1 MKLHELTPAAGATK
15 PAYRKGRGAGSGNG
29 KTAGRGH
36 KGQWARSGGGVRP
49 GFEGGQM
56 PLARRLPKRGFH
68 NIFGTTYAPVNV
80 SALEKFEDGAEVT
93 AEILCNA
100 GIVKNALDGIKIL
113 GTGTLTK
120 KLTVKAAAF
129 SASAKEKIE
138 AAGGKARWFKV
149 FQTLKN
155 AWSMPELRKKML
167 YTLFIILIFRF
178 GSCIPVPFIDTTLL
192 SQYFEQASVNGSM
205 LGYLDMFTGG
215 GLSRA
220 TIFAMSITPYI
231 NASIIL
237 QLLTVAIPALERM
250 VKDGGEEGREKI
262 ASWTRY
268 LGVLLGLLQGLSYYA
283 LLRNGF
289 GGKTMLSNTGALAAV
304 TIIVTFTAGTAL
316 IMWMG
321 EHITQKGIGNGIS
334 IILFAGIVS
343 RGPSLMRTLVNLFQ
357 TGTSGIVSG
366 IAMIIVGLAIVV
378 FIVYM
383 SNAERRIPVQYAK
396 RVVGRKMYGGQSTH
410 LPIKVNASG
419 VMPIIFAS
427 SILSLP
433 QTISM
438 FWHPE
443 SGSVGAHILNLFSQ
457 TSVFYIV
464 LYALLILAF
473 AYFYASIQFNPI
485 EIANNLKKNGGFIP
499 GFRPGKPTSDFI
511 TKALGKVTFVGALFL
526 AVVALLP
533 LIVGAVN
540 SSLSNVALGGTS
552 VIIVVGV
559 ALDTVKQMEA
569 QMLMRHHKGFLE

>member
-1 MKLHELTPAAGATK
+1 MF
-15 PAYRKGRGAGSGNG
+15 N
-29 KTAGRGH
+29 
-36 KGQWARSGGGVRP
+36 
-49 GFEGGQM
+49 
-56 PLARRLPKRGFH
+56 
-68 NIFGTTYAPVNV
+68 
-80 SALEKFEDGAEVT
+80 
-93 AEILCNA
+93 
-100 GIVKNALDGIKIL
+100 
-113 GTGTLTK
+113 
-120 KLTVKAAAF
+120 
-129 SASAKEKIE
+129 
-138 AAGGKARWFKV
+138 
-149 FQTLKN
+149 TLKN
-155 AWSMPELRKKML
+155 AWKIPDLRKKL
-167 YTLFIILIFRF
+167 LFTLLIIIAFRF
-178 GSCIPVPFIDTTLL
+178 GSVVPVPFLD
-192 SQYFEQASVNGSM
+192 ASALADIMAGANETA
-205 LGYLDMFTGG
+205 LGYVNMLTGG
-215 GLSRA
+215 AFANA
-220 TIFAMSITPYI
+220 TLFAMGITPYI
-231 NASIIL
+231 NSSIII
-237 QLLTVAIPALERM
+237 QLLTVAIPPLERM
-250 VKDGGEEGREKI
+250 AKEGEEGRKKI
-262 ASWTRY
+262 AAITRY
-268 LGVLLGLLQGLSYYA
+268 VTVALGLIQGTAYYFFLKNSGVTLYNEGFSAVFSA
-283 LLRNGF
+283 L
-289 GGKTMLSNTGALAAV
+289 
-304 TIIVTFTAGTAL
+304 IIVLAFTAGTAL

-343 RGPSLMRTLVNLFQ
+343 RGPSLMRTLANLFQ

-366 IAMIIVGLAIVV
+366 IVMIIVGLAIVV

-438 FWHPE
+438 FWQPE

-540 SSLSNVALGGTS
+540 SGLRNVALGGTS

>member
-1 MKLHELTPAAGATK
+1 M
-15 PAYRKGRGAGSGNG
+15 
-29 KTAGRGH
+29 
-36 KGQWARSGGGVRP
+36 
-49 GFEGGQM
+49 
-56 PLARRLPKRGFH
+56 
-68 NIFGTTYAPVNV
+68 
-80 SALEKFEDGAEVT
+80 
-93 AEILCNA
+93 
-100 GIVKNALDGIKIL
+100 
-113 GTGTLTK
+113 
-120 KLTVKAAAF
+120 
-129 SASAKEKIE
+129 
-138 AAGGKARWFKV
+138 

-155 AWSMPELRKKML
+155 AWHMPELRKKIL
-167 YTLFIILIFRF
+167 YTLFILLIFRF
-178 GSCIPVPFIDTTLL
+178 GSCIPVPFINTSLL
-192 SQYFEQASVNGSM
+192 AEYFEQAAVGGSM

-250 VKDGGEEGREKI
+250 VKDGGEEGRKKI

-268 LGVLLGLLQGLSYYA
+268 LAVILGLLQGFSYYA
-283 LLRNGF
+283 LLRSQGF
-289 GGKTMLSNTGALAAV
+289 LSNTGALAGAA
-304 TIIVTFTAGTAL
+304 IILTFTAGTAL
-316 IMWMG
+316 IMWLG
-321 EHITQKGIGNGIS
+321 EHITQNGIGNGIS

-343 RGPSLMRTLVNLFQ
+343 RGPSLVRTLWNLVQ
-357 TGTSGIVSG
+357 TGGQGILSAVL
-366 IAMIIVGLAIVV
+366 MIVIGLAVVV
-378 FIVYM
+378 FIVFM

-438 FWHPE
+438 FWQPE
-443 SGSVGAHILNLFSQ
+443 SGTVGYHILNLFSQ
-457 TSVFYIV
+457 ANPFYIV
-464 LYALLILAF
+464 VYGLLILAF

-511 TKALGKVTFVGALFL
+511 TKALGKVTFVGAIFL
-526 AVVALLP
+526 AIVAILP
-533 LIVGAVN
+533 LVVGAI
-540 SSLSNVALGGTS
+540 SPTLSNVALGGTS

-559 ALDTVKQMEA
+559 ALDTVKQLEA

>member
-1 MKLHELTPAAGATK
+1 
-15 PAYRKGRGAGSGNG
+15 
-29 KTAGRGH
+29 
-36 KGQWARSGGGVRP
+36 
-49 GFEGGQM
+49 
-56 PLARRLPKRGFH
+56 
-68 NIFGTTYAPVNV
+68 
-80 SALEKFEDGAEVT
+80 
-93 AEILCNA
+93 
-100 GIVKNALDGIKIL
+100 
-113 GTGTLTK
+113 
-120 KLTVKAAAF
+120 
-129 SASAKEKIE
+129 
-138 AAGGKARWFKV
+138 
-149 FQTLKN
+149 
-155 AWSMPELRKKML
+155 MPELRKKIL

-178 GSCIPVPFIDTTLL
+178 GSCIPVPFIDTQLL
-192 SQYFEQASVNGSM
+192 ARYFEQASTNGSM
-205 LGYLDMFTGG
+205 LGYLDMFSGG

-250 VKDGGEEGREKI
+250 VKDGGEEGRKKI

-268 LGVLLGLLQGLSYYA
+268 VGVLLGLLQGLSYYA
-283 LLRNGF
+283 LLRNQGF
-289 GGKTMLSNTGALAAV
+289 LSDKGVLAAV
-304 TIIVTFTAGTAL
+304 TIIMTFTAGTAL

-343 RGPSLMRTLVNLFQ
+343 RGPSLMRTLGNLFQ
-357 TGTSGIVSG
+357 TGTSGIVSA
-366 IAMIIVGLAIVV
+366 ILMIIIGIFIVV
-378 FIVYM
+378 FIVFM

-427 SILSLP
+427 SILALP
-433 QTISM
+433 QTVSM
-438 FWHPE
+438 FWQPE
-443 SGSVGAHILNLFSQ
+443 AGTVGAHILNLFSQ
-457 TSVFYIV
+457 RSVVYIV